1 MKLDL
6 HHKILAGLVVGAAAG
21 VACNALAGGAPWLAA
36 VNTYVAGPVGQIF
49 LRLLFMV
56 VVPLVFASLTVGVAL
71 LGDLRR
77 VGRIGAR
84 TLGYFLVTT
93 TLAAALGLLL
103 VNLFE
108 PGSGLDSATRASLLE
123 TYRSEAAQRVPEGG
137 PGFGIRTLVNIVPRN
152 PLEAAVRGDMLG
164 VIFFSL
170 MIGVALTLLPAERA
184 RPLVHVLEALGD
196 AMVAIIGIV
205 MKIAPYGVA
214 GLIFVVTSRFG
225 WGILRELAVYVAVVL
240 TGLVLHQ
247 TVTFSLLL
255 WFLGRTTPAAFF
267 RRAQPVM
274 ITAFSTSSSNA
285 TLPTTIKVSEESL
298 RIPKEIAGF
307 VLPLGATMNMNGTAL
322 FEGVTV
328 LFVAQVFGVDLSV
341 GQQLVVILLSVLM
354 AVGTAGVPGGS
365 IPLLMLVL
373 QAVGVPGEGIAL
385 VLGVD
390 RILDMCRT
398 VVNVTGDMTCAVYVA
413 RVETAAGARAG
424 PPREPAY
431 PLL

>member
-1 MKLDL
+1 MKAGL
-6 HHKILAGLVVGAAAG
+6 HQKILAGLLLGAAAG
-21 VACNALAGGAPWLAA
+21 VACNLLAADARWLAA

-49 LRLLFMV
+49 LRMLFMV

-77 VGRIGAR
+77 VGRVGAK
-84 TLGYFLVTT
+84 TIGYFLVTT
-93 TLAAALGLLL
+93 AAACTIGLLL
-103 VNLFE
+103 VNQFE
-108 PGSGLDSATRASLLE
+108 PGAGLDPATRASLLA
-123 TYRSEAAQRVPEGG
+123 TYSGEAALRAPEAAT
-137 PGFGIRTLVNIVPRN
+137 GFGIHTLINIVPRN
-152 PLEAAVRGDMLG
+152 PIEAATRGDMLG

-170 MIGVALTLLPAERA
+170 MLGIALTLLPAERA
-184 RPLVHVLEALGD
+184 RPLVRVLEGLGD

-225 WGILRELAVYVAVVL
+225 WGILRELAVYVLVVVA
-240 TGLVLHQ
+240 GLVIHQ
-247 TVTFSLLL
+247 TVSFSLLL
-255 WFLGRTTPAAFF
+255 RFLGRMSPLQFF
-267 RRAQPVM
+267 RRAEPVM

-285 TLPTTIKVSEESL
+285 TLPTTIKVSEEAL
-298 RIPKEIAGF
+298 GIPKEIAGF

-328 LFVAQVFGVDLSV
+328 LFVAQVFGMDLSV
-341 GQQLVVILLSVLM
+341 GQQAIVLVLSVLM
-354 AVGTAGVPGGS
+354 AVGAAGVPGGS
-365 IPLLMLVL
+365 IPLLVLVL

-398 VVNVTGDMTCAVYVA
+398 VVNVTGDMTAAVYVTRTETGLRPVA
-413 RVETAAGARAG
+413 EEVEVVAAG
-424 PPREPAY
+424 
-431 PLL
+431 

>member
-1 MKLDL
+1 MKPGL
-6 HHKILAGLVVGAAAG
+6 HQKILAGLLLGGAAG
-21 VACNALAGGAPWLAA
+21 VACNVLAADARWLAA

-49 LRLLFMV
+49 LRMLFMV

-77 VGRIGAR
+77 VGRVGAK
-84 TLGYFLVTT
+84 TIGYFLVTT
-93 TLAAALGLLL
+93 AAACVIGLVL
-103 VNLFE
+103 VNQFE
-108 PGSGLDSATRASLLE
+108 PGGGLDPTTRASLLE
-123 TYRSEAAQRVPEGG
+123 TYRSEAAQRAPEAGA
-137 PGFGIRTLVNIVPRN
+137 GFGIHTLVNIVPRN
-152 PLEAAVRGDMLG
+152 PIDAATRGDMLG

-170 MIGVALTLLPAERA
+170 MLGIALTLLPSDRA
-184 RPLVHVLEALGD
+184 RPLVRVLEALGD

-225 WGILRELAVYVAVVL
+225 WGILRELAVYVAVAIA
-240 TGLVLHQ
+240 GLLIHQ
-247 TVTFSLLL
+247 TVSFSLLL
-255 WFLGRTTPAAFF
+255 RFLGRMSPWDFF
-267 RRAQPVM
+267 RRAEPVM

-285 TLPTTIKVSEESL
+285 TLPTTIKVSEEAL
-298 RIPKEIAGF
+298 GIPKEIAGF

-341 GQQLVVILLSVLM
+341 GEQAIVLALSVLM
-354 AVGTAGVPGGS
+354 AVGAAGVPGGS

-398 VVNVTGDMTCAVYVA
+398 VVNVTGDMTAAVYVA
-413 RVETAAGARAG
+413 RTEAGLRPVPEEVEVVAAG
-424 PPREPAY
+424 
-431 PLL
+431 